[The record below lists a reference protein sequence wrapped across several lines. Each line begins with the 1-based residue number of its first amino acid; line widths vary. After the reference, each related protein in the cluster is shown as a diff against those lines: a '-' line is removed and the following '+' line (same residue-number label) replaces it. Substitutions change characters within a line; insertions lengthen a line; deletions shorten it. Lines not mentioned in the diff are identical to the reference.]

1 MTATTGSLPLD
12 GVLVVSIEQAVAAP
26 FATRHLADMGAR
38 VIKIERPDGGDFAR
52 SYDSVVNGMAAHFV
66 WLNRSKESVTLDL
79 KQDEARAVLA
89 RLLEDA
95 DVFVQN
101 LAPGAAARM
110 GFDAATL
117 MERNPGLTVC
127 DMSGYGSSGPYQSKR
142 AYDLLVQCEAA
153 LVSVTGTPE
162 QAVKA
167 GSPVADIAAGLYA
180 YSSILAALVQRAKSG
195 RGLAIEVSMFDA
207 IAEFMGYSIYYTQ
220 HTGIAPERAGLSHPS
235 IAPYDAYP
243 TADDRAVVISVQN
256 DREWVRLATHV
267 LHRPELATD
276 PDFATNQAR
285 VRNRARVDELVAQTA
300 GQFTQSELIQQLDQH
315 QVASARISSVHDL
328 INHPQL
334 AERDCWQEVDS
345 PAGPL
350 KMLLPVSRMAGVEPR
365 MDPIP
370 ALGEHT
376 AAVLAEFGF
385 DESAITAMRSRGAL

>member
-1 MTATTGSLPLD
+1 VITPESLPLD

-89 RLLEDA
+89 RLLQDA

-110 GFDAATL
+110 GLDAATL

-153 LVSVTGTPE
+153 LVAVTGTPE

-195 RGLAIEVSMFDA
+195 RGVAIEVSMFDA

-220 HTGIAPERAGLSHPS
+220 HTGMAPERAGLSHPS
-235 IAPYDAYP
+235 IAPYDSYR
-243 TADDRAVVISVQN
+243 TADDREVVISVQN
-256 DREWVRLATHV
+256 DREWVRLATHI
-267 LHRPELATD
+267 LRRPELATD

-285 VRNRARVDELVAQTA
+285 VRNRARVDELVGRAVV
-300 GQFTQSELIQQLDQH
+300 QFTQSDLIEQLDQH

-328 INHPQL
+328 ISHPQL
-334 AERDCWQEVDS
+334 ADRDCWREVAS

-350 KMLLPVSRMAGVEPR
+350 NMLLPVGRIAGLEPR

-385 DESAITAMRSRGAL
+385 DESAVTALRSRGAL